1 MKDLQKELTKQEF
14 INDQLLAELSYTD
27 QLLKDVGFEHGLAS
41 LKAVAEEMLAEVPP
55 EEE

>member
-1 MKDLQKELTKQEF
+1 MKDYKKELARQEF

-41 LKAVAEEMLAEVPP
+41 LKAVAEEMLSEVPP
-55 EEE
+55 EDV